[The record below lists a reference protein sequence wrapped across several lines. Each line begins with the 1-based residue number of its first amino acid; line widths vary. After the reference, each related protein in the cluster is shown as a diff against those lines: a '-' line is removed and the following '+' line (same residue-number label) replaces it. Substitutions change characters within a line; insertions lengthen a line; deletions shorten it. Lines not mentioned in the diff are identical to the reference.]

1 MIREYLSNAGVKSR
15 KVKFTFRD
23 YRVKSLYVRKAE
35 IKFMAEIVFSE
46 IYISRLQGEIALRT

>member
-35 IKFMAEIVFSE
+35 IKFMAEI
-46 IYISRLQGEIALRT
+46 ALRT